1 MPLLLA
7 LAWRSLRNRPLT
19 TLLTVAAV
27 ALSLTLL
34 LGVEQAR
41 RGMRESFTG
50 TIRGTDLIVGAR
62 GGTTQLLLGSVFGIG
77 SPTGRV
83 PWDVYQRFTTHK
95 AIRWTVPLVIGDSH
109 RGYRVLGTTPAIFE
123 HWRFRSTGRLEFA
136 EGAAM
141 TRDDEVVLGSEVA
154 ERLGYTLG
162 ARVVV
167 GHGLNAV
174 AGLGDHDA
182 HPFRVVGILRRTF
195 TPLDRAL
202 FVTLDGIEAMHGE
215 AGHDDDAPGA
225 GVAAADRAD
234 GDAHDAHADHAS
246 PAERGARGAGAAVAR
261 QGGDVSRAMPGA
273 ESPPVMPGAEPPPVM
288 PGAAPPPV
296 MPGADAPPV
305 MPGASPPPAMP
316 GAGAAP
322 AFRFQDEPR
331 ALSAFLVGT
340 KTRYE
345 TLLLQREI
353 NQYAGEPLTAVIPG
367 VTLAEL
373 WKTLGTIEG
382 GLRLV
387 GAFTVVIGLL
397 GMLVALYSSLEA
409 RRREMAVLR
418 AVGARPA
425 TIVSL
430 LVLESG
436 LVTLVGCLVGLALV
450 LGGFAVAQGAIEART
465 GVHIPFRLPG
475 ATEWGYVAATFAA
488 GLLIGLVPAW
498 RAYRS
503 SLADGLS
510 PRL

>member
-19 TLLTVAAV
+19 TALTVAAV
-27 ALSLTLL
+27 ALSLVLL

-50 TIRGTDLIVGAR
+50 TIRGTDLVVGAR
-62 GGTTQLLLGSVFGIG
+62 GGTTQLLLGAVFGIG
-77 SPTGRV
+77 APTGRV
-83 PWDVYQRFTTHK
+83 SWETYQRWARHP

-109 RGYRVLGTTPAIFE
+109 RGFRVLGTTADLFV
-123 HWRFRSTGRLEFA
+123 HWRYRSSGRLAFA
-136 EGAAM
+136 QGTAM
-141 TRDDEVVLGSEVA
+141 ARDDEVVLGSEVA
-154 ERLGYTLG
+154 ERLGYALG
-162 ARVVV
+162 DSVVV

-174 AGLGDHDA
+174 AGLGDHEA
-182 HPFRVVGILRRTF
+182 HPFRVVGILARTF

-202 FVTLDGIEAMHGE
+202 FVTLDGIEAMHEESE
-215 AGHDDDAPGA
+215 ASAQP
-225 GVAAADRAD
+225 
-234 GDAHDAHADHAS
+234 
-246 PAERGARGAGAAVAR
+246 
-261 QGGDVSRAMPGA
+261 AMPGA
-273 ESPPVMPGAEPPPVM
+273 GPPPVMPGAEPPPVM
-288 PGAAPPPV
+288 PGAEPPPV
-296 MPGADAPPV
+296 MPGAT
-305 MPGASPPPAMP
+305 PPPAM
-316 GAGAAP
+316 
-322 AFRFQDEPR
+322 RFTDEPR

-340 KTRYE
+340 RTRYE
-345 TLLLQREI
+345 TLLLKREI
-353 NQYAGEPLTAVIPG
+353 DDHRPEPLTAVIPG

-373 WKTLGTIEG
+373 WKTLGAVEG

-425 TIVSL
+425 TIVAL

-436 LVTLVGCLVGLALV
+436 MVTLVGCLVGLALV
-450 LGGFAVAQGAIEART
+450 TLGIAALAGYIEART
-465 GVHIPFRLPG
+465 GVHLALGWPAP
-475 ATEWGYVAATFAA
+475 AEWGYVAATLAA
-488 GLLIGLVPAW
+488 GVVIGLVPAW
-498 RAYRS
+498 RAYQS

>member
-1 MPLLLA
+1 MPLLLS

-19 TLLTVAAV
+19 TLLTVLAV

-123 HWRFRSTGRLEFA
+123 HWRFRSTGRLTFA
-136 EGAAM
+136 EGAPMRGDA
-141 TRDDEVVLGSEVA
+141 EVVLGSEVA
-154 ERLGYTLG
+154 ERLGYALG
-162 ARVVV
+162 SKVIV

-182 HPFRVVGILRRTF
+182 HPFTVVGILQRTF

-215 AGHDDDAPGA
+215 AGHAEDDATA
-225 GVAAADRAD
+225 GDPSRAPAAT
-234 GDAHDAHADHAS
+234 GDAHDDDHAGEGHDDAS
-246 PAERGARGAGAAVAR
+246 ATRAGTGGGAPPVMPGAGA
-261 QGGDVSRAMPGA
+261 
-273 ESPPVMPGAEPPPVM
+273 PPVMPGAE
-288 PGAAPPPV
+288 
-296 MPGADAPPV
+296 APPV
-305 MPGASPPPAMP
+305 MPGAGPPPAMP
-316 GAGAAP
+316 GATPPPMPGAAPAP

-331 ALSAFLVGT
+331 VLSAFLVGT

-450 LGGFAVAQGAIEART
+450 LGGFAVAQGAIEAST
-465 GVHIPFRLPG
+465 GVHIPFRWPG
-475 ATEWGYVAATFAA
+475 ALEWGYVAATLAA
-488 GLLIGLVPAW
+488 GLLIGLLPAW